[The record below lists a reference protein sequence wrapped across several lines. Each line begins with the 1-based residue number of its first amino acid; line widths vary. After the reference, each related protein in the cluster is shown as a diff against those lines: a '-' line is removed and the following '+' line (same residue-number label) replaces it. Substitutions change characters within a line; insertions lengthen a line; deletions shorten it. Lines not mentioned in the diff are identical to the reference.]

1 MEGAKER
8 EREREREREIRAA
21 WSTVGS
27 WARKD
32 GCGGGDGVYGDG
44 VLAGRVR
51 VEGGSRAGP
60 PGTGGIMCEGDGS
73 AAAA

>member
-1 MEGAKER
+1 VGER
-8 EREREREREIRAA
+8 EGEREREREIRAA

-51 VEGGSRAGP
+51 VEGGAGP
-60 PGTGGIMCEGDGS
+60 PGTGGIMCAGDGS
-73 AAAA
+73 AVDA